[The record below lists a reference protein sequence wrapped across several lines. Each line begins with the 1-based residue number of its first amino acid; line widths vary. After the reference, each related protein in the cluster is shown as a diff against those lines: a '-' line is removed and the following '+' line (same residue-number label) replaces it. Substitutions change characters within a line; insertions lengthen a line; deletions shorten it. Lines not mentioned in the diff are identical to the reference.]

1 MEQSSILIVGLGNP
15 GAEYAHTPHNLGFLT
30 VDRLAEDSGIS
41 VRRPECNALVGVG
54 KIDSRPVVLAKPQA
68 YMNLSG
74 GPVKALLGKYGLG
87 PPGLVVVYDDLDLPW
102 MSLRIRLR
110 GSAGGHHGMESVIA
124 ALGTKEF
131 TRVRL
136 GIHPGRPVDAAEFDL
151 TPFRRSQ
158 QKEVE
163 ELVGRGADAVRSI
176 LAEGAAK
183 AMTRFNRRAGGQKT
197 EEK

>member
-1 MEQSSILIVGLGNP
+1 M
-15 GAEYAHTPHNLGFLT
+15 T
-30 VDRLAEDSGIS
+30 VDRLAEDCNLS
-41 VRRPECNALVGVG
+41 VRRPECNALVGAG
-54 KIDSRPVVLAKPQA
+54 KIDGRPVVLAKPQS

-87 PPGLVVVYDDLDLPW
+87 PAELVVVHDELDLPW
-102 MSLRIRLR
+102 GSLRIRLR

-124 ALGTKEF
+124 ALGTKEL

-136 GIHPGRPVDAAEFDL
+136 GVEPDHPLKDTVEFLL

>member
-1 MEQSSILIVGLGNP
+1 MLIVGLGNP
-15 GAEYAHTPHNLGFLT
+15 GAEYAYTPHNLGFMT
-30 VDRLAEDSGIS
+30 VDRLAEVSGIS
-41 VRRPECNALVGVG
+41 VRRPERHALVGVG
-54 KIDSRPVVLAKPQA
+54 KIDGREVVLAKPQS

-74 GPVKALLGKYGLG
+74 GPVKALLEKYGLG
-87 PPGLVVVYDDLDLPW
+87 PAELVVAYDELDLPW
-102 MSLRIRLR
+102 GSLRIRLR
-110 GSAGGHHGMESVIA
+110 GSAAGHNGVKSIIA
-124 ALGTKEF
+124 ALGTKDF

-176 LAEGAAK
+176 VAEGAAK
-183 AMTRFNRRAGGQKT
+183 AMTRFNRRAEGQKT
-197 EEK
+197 EGK